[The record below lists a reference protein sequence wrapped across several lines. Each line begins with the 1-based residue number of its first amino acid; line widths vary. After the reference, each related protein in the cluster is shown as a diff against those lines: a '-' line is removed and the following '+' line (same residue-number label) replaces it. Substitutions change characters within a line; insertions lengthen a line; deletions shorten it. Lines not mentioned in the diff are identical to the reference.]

1 MNESSYLDSSVSDS
15 AAEIDV
21 SDISHVSESSFG
33 DSSDISDYSVII
45 ENQKNIIENQHTTND
60 YLGTI
65 LFVLILVVGIY
76 LAYLFGKF
84 VHNLIN

>member
-1 MNESSYLDSSVSDS
+1 MNESSYLDSSVTDS
-15 AAEIDV
+15 SSEIGV
-21 SDISHVSESSFG
+21 SDVSESSFG
-33 DSSDISDYSVII
+33 DSSNYSAII
-45 ENQKNIIENQHTTND
+45 IQNQKNIIDNQKTTND